1 MVSGSFRP
9 TVVELPSRPYV
20 GVARAVTMTS
30 IAEIADRLP
39 SVFDWL
45 GSRGIEPAGAPF
57 FRYNLIDMERRLEME
72 VGVPLTDAVEGHGD
86 VIAGTLPAGRYAVVQ
101 HVGHPDELL
110 GVTSELLEWAEQ
122 QGMAWDMSQTPDGE
136 LWGSRLEIYHTDP
149 RVEPDMAK
157 WETELQF
164 RLTD

>member
-1 MVSGSFRP
+1 MAGGSFAP
-9 TVVELPSRPYV
+9 SVLELPARPYV
-20 GVARAVTMTS
+20 GVSKAVTMTS

-39 SVFDWL
+39 AVFGWL

-72 VGVPLTDAVEGHGD
+72 VGVPLTVPVVGD
-86 VIAGTLPAGRYAVVQ
+86 GEIIAGTLPAGRYAVVQ

-110 GVTSELLEWAEQ
+110 GVTSALLEWAEQ
-122 QGMAWDMSQTPDGE
+122 QGMAWDVRQAPDGE
-136 LWGSRLEIYHTDP
+136 LWAGRLEIYHTDP

-164 RLTD
+164 RLAD